1 VYTGDTSCC
10 ASDAGVFY
18 LGDFV
23 NVTTIGGAVGP
34 GFSTSTAF
42 SSTSTSATI
51 ASTTIAS
58 TTASTP
64 AASSSLPSSGSS
76 STGLGNGAKAGIGV
90 GVVVGVIVIVA
101 FGYLIWR
108 NQKTTMKLRE
118 QVQMLADRGNE
129 VQKDPRFEPFGI
141 APYHDQV
148 RYELGGIRN
157 QNKTAELPAEDQRM
171 RGK

>member
-1 VYTGDTSCC
+1 VYTGATSCC
-10 ASDAGVFY
+10 ASDSGVFY

-51 ASTTIAS
+51 ASTT
-58 TTASTP
+58 ASTP

-76 STGLGNGAKAGIGV
+76 STGLGGGAKAGIGV

-108 NQKTTMKLRE
+108 NQKSTMKLRE
-118 QVQMLADRGNE
+118 QVQLLAGRGNE
-129 VQKDPRFEPFGI
+129 VQKDPQFEPSGI

-148 RYELGGIRN
+148 RYELGGIEN
-157 QNKTAELPAEDQRM
+157 QNRASELPAEDQRM